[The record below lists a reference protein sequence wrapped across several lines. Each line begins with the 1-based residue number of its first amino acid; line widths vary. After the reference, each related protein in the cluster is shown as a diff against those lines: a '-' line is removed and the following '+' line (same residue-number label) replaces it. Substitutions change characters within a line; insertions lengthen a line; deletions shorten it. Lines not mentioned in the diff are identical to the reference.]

1 MRVEKSH
8 LEGKGGTV
16 NGALMVGRRRAAVG
30 LTLALAVVTSGVA
43 VLAVRSLSGAAPGGA
58 RGPAERPVTGVGEP
72 SLIIVGKGPF
82 ASEEEARAAAASFSF
97 GEMQGFYVDKADN
110 YRVFGS
116 YVQVSPDVAEERNER
131 GEVERVAPP
140 VVLRYRGD
148 GAGPTLTPGTWILL
162 SAFRTLRGA
171 EEFMELARAAT
182 GSSDFLVLRV
192 RKLGGPYVG
201 LGQERHP
208 DGSGP
213 LRGPL
218 PNQESFQ
225 K

>member
-1 MRVEKSH
+1 M
-8 LEGKGGTV
+8 
-16 NGALMVGRRRAAVG
+16 NGALVVRRRRTVVAW
-30 LTLALAVVTSGVA
+30 TLALAVVTSAVA
-43 VLAVRSLSGAAPGGA
+43 VLAIRSLSGAAPGGA

-72 SLIIVGKGPF
+72 SLIIVAKGPF
-82 ASEEEARAAAASFSF
+82 ASEEEARAAAARLSF
-97 GEMQGFYVDKADN
+97 GEMQGFYVDRADN
-110 YRVFGS
+110 YQVFGS
-116 YVQVSPDVAEERNER
+116 YAKVSPDVAERRNER
-131 GEVERVAPP
+131 GELERVAPP
-140 VVLRYRGD
+140 VALRYRGD
-148 GAGPTLTPGTWILL
+148 GVGSTFTPGTWILL

-171 EEFMELARAAT
+171 EEFVELARAAT

-201 LGQERHP
+201 LGQEPHP